1 MKNILFYN
9 LWHNGDVFSGRGYI
23 KKIINSIP
31 EAKFGYYHKN
41 NPKVVMDLVTTKF
54 KPDLTKWQV
63 EQLNFRKIFET
74 EQTIYINTW
83 VGTYFHQHAVRM
95 QDFPNVII
103 NLPNEGHA
111 NFLSLHKMY
120 SFICNYLNHEHNTN
134 IYLENDPLLNVP
146 EIDWSQYY
154 DIEPAND
161 FLASRVAKRK
171 YLFCNGIV
179 RSNQS
184 KIGNLSDVINHLAQA
199 NPYDIFFCTEKFE
212 TNLHNVVFTSDIF
225 SIPCDLNEIAYLSTF
240 CDVIVGKNSG
250 PFMFTHIKPNINN
263 TNKVFV
269 AFSNH
274 ISDCYTH
281 HLTDLPCK
289 YFYSDKQD
297 TKDVYN
303 ILTSAL
309 NHSKGLIVRL

>member
-23 KKIINSIP
+23 KTIIGSLP
-31 EAKFGYYHKN
+31 ETKFGYYHKN

-63 EQLNFRKIFET
+63 EQLNFRKIYET

-83 VGTYFHQHAVRM
+83 VGTYFHQHATRM
-95 QDFPNVII
+95 QDFPDVIV
-103 NLPNEGHA
+103 NLSDEGHA
-111 NFLSLHKMY
+111 NYLSLHKMY
-120 SFICNYLNHEHNTN
+120 TFIVNFLNQNHSCNIQLKDNP
-134 IYLENDPLLNVP
+134 LEYVP
-146 EIDWSQYY
+146 DIDWSIQY
-154 DIEPAND
+154 DIQPAND
-161 FLASRVAKRK
+161 FFIKTLGKKR

-184 KIGNLSDVINHLAQA
+184 TLGNISKVIQTLAQQHSE
-199 NPYDIFFCTEKFE
+199 DIFICTEKFE
-212 TNLHNVVFTSDIF
+212 TYLQNIFFTGDIF

-263 TNKVFV
+263 QSKVFV

-274 ISDCYTH
+274 VSDCYPH
-281 HLTDLPCK
+281 HMKSLPCK
-289 YFYSDKQD
+289 YIHSTTSNERRAFEILKGAISL
-297 TKDVYN
+297 TKG
-303 ILTSAL
+303 S
-309 NHSKGLIVRL
+309 IVSL